1 MTKKYVAIIKV
12 VAILILVNILASFF
26 HARLDLTED
35 KRYTLT
41 ASSLQSVQGFDSPVI
56 IDILLGGNLPAEFIK
71 LKTETQQLLQ
81 EFASENN
88 NIKFNFVNP
97 LEEEASV
104 NTIISDLQRMGL
116 TPVNVTIDHQGKV
129 SQEILFPW
137 ALVNYNST
145 TIKVPLLK
153 NKIGATT
160 EQRVNNSVQHL
171 EYAFANAFT
180 KLNIT
185 QKKRVAIIKGNGEL
199 EDIYLADF
207 LTEIR
212 EYYNIGAITLDS
224 VPKNPEKVLEQLNG
238 FDAAIIAKP
247 TVAFTEAEKYILDQY
262 MVQGGKSLWLVDG
275 AVMEMDSLY
284 NENGAAFAIPRDLNL
299 DDLFFKYG
307 IRINPVLVND
317 LYFTQI
323 VIASGEGND
332 SQYNPVPWYYH
343 PMVFSKNNHPINNN
357 IEALRLQF
365 PSSIDTLA
373 NGYKKQILLQS
384 SPLSKEEALP
394 KEIRL
399 DIINTPPNKETYRHG
414 NKPLAVLIEGAFTSA
429 YTNRIKPIKL
439 KTPIEKGSQN
449 KMIVIADG
457 DIIKNQVSNNRPL
470 ELGYDRWTNNFY
482 GNKEFLINSL
492 NYLLDETG
500 LINIRNKKVAIPFLD
515 EEKINDQ
522 KNKWQLINIGL
533 PLVLTLI
540 CGLIIGSIRRKKY
553 GH

>member
-1 MTKKYVAIIKV
+1 MKKKYVSIIKV
-12 VAILILVNILASFF
+12 VAILIVVNILASFF

-41 ASSLQSVQGFDSPVI
+41 ASSLQSVQRFDSPVI

-81 EFASENN
+81 EFSSENN

-104 NTIISDLQRMGL
+104 NNIISDLQGMGL

-224 VPKNPEKVLEQLNG
+224 VAKNPEKVLEQLNG

-247 TVAFTEAEKYILDQY
+247 TIAFTEAEKYILDQY

-284 NENGAAFAIPRDLNL
+284 NEKGAAFAVPRDVNL

-384 SPLSKEEALP
+384 SPLSKEEGLP

-399 DIINTPPNKETYRHG
+399 DIINTPPIKETYQQG
-414 NKPLAVLIEGAFTSA
+414 NKPLAVLIEGEFTSA
-429 YTNRIKPIKL
+429 YSNRIKPIKL
-439 KTPIEKGSQN
+439 KDPIEKGSQN

-457 DIIKNQVSNNRPL
+457 DLIKNQVSNKRPL

-533 PLVLTLI
+533 PLILTLI
-540 CGLIIGSIRRKKY
+540 CGLIIGNIRKKKY